1 MSEASTVGFLARW
14 IIRIVP
20 FLTLFAAVILSHLP
34 LPMVLAQNTM
44 PPFVLS
50 FVFLWAVYRPNWLP
64 VSMVFVI
71 GLLMDILGSVPLGL
85 NAVLLVAVYWPV
97 AVQRRIFLREP
108 FPFLWLSFAAIV
120 TLVELTRWLFVSVSL
135 LALAPVGLVFSNL
148 VVGIGVFPL
157 IAWAVIR
164 CHHGMTGLDPEAQ

>member
-1 MSEASTVGFLARW
+1 MSEDNTVGSLARW
-14 IIRIVP
+14 LLRLVP
-20 FLTLFAAVILSHLP
+20 FLTLLVAVIFSHLP
-34 LPMVLAQNTM
+34 LPTVLAQNTM

-64 VSMVFVI
+64 VGLVFI
-71 GLLMDILGSVPLGL
+71 TGLLMDILSGVPLGL

-108 FPFLWLSFAAIV
+108 FPFLWFSFAAIV
-120 TLVELTRWLFVSVSL
+120 VFVELTRWLFVSLSL

-148 VVGIGVFPL
+148 ILGLGAFPL
-157 IAWAVIR
+157 MAWAVIR

>member
-1 MSEASTVGFLARW
+1 MSEASTVGLLARW
-14 IIRIVP
+14 IIRLVP
-20 FLTLFAAVILSHLP
+20 FVTLFAAVILSHLP
-34 LPMVLAQNTM
+34 MPTVLAQNTM

-50 FVFLWAVYRPNWLP
+50 LVFLWAVYRPNWLP
-64 VSMVFVI
+64 VVLVFIV
-71 GLLMDILGSVPLGL
+71 GLLMDVLSGVPLGL

-108 FPFLWLSFAAIV
+108 FPFLWLSFAAIL
-120 TLVELTRWLFVSVSL
+120 TLVELARWLFVSASL
-135 LALAPVGLVFSNL
+135 LSLAPVGLVFSNL
-148 VVGIGVFPL
+148 IVGIGVFPL